1 MQTPATQV
9 IYKSSN
15 NIMLGIWMKIVSVS
29 LFVAMSSTIKLASD
43 IPVGELTFF
52 RSFFGLIPVLCW
64 LAFSKELT
72 TAFYTGNIWGH
83 IGRGLFGTFAMYF
96 NFYALTLLPLPETIV
111 INYGEPLI
119 LVVLSALILHEKVH
133 FYRWS
138 AVIAGL
144 FGVMIIVAPNLTVFD
159 QTPMDLSL
167 GLGAL
172 SALFG
177 AFLAA
182 VAMVLVRKLV
192 FTEKTTTVVLYF
204 MITSSVASL
213 LTLPFG
219 WVIPDLYH
227 LLLLIS
233 AGLFGGVAQIFMT
246 QAYRHAEASTVA
258 PFEYTSILLGIFFGF
273 IFFGD
278 VPTVNTLVGGIIVI
292 SSGIFIIFRE
302 KKIKRKL
309 HATS

>member
-1 MQTPATQV
+1 MQTAVNQV
-9 IYKSSN
+9 IYKSSQ
-15 NIMLGIWMKIVSVS
+15 NIILGIWMKIVSVS
-29 LFVAMSSTIKLASD
+29 LFVAMSSTIKLASH

-52 RSFFGLIPVLCW
+52 RSFFGLLPVIFW
-64 LAFSKELT
+64 LACSNELS
-72 TAFYTGNIWGH
+72 TAFYTGNILGH
-83 IGRGLFGTFAMYF
+83 IGRGLFGTFAMFF

-111 INYGEPLI
+111 INYGEPLM
-119 LVVLSALILHEKVH
+119 LVILSALILHEKVY
-133 FYRWS
+133 FYRWC

-144 FGVMIIVAPNLTVFD
+144 IGVMIIVAPNLTVFD
-159 QTPMDLSL
+159 QTPIDLSL

-213 LTLPFG
+213 FTLPFG

-227 LLLLIS
+227 LVLLIS

-258 PFEYTSILLGIFFGF
+258 PFEYTSIILGIISGF

-278 VPTVNTLVGGIIVI
+278 VPTINTLVGGIIVI
-292 SSGIFIIFRE
+292 ASGIFIIFRE
-302 KKIKRKL
+302 KKMKL
-309 HATS
+309 QATT